1 MFQFSEARK
10 RDLVPQLF
18 FIESSVGPLH
28 LTEQSLQSLA
38 HAPRARTRQKSLDR
52 RYSLARA
59 PRATHS
65 YGLSR
70 CAVSPR
76 GRTRLKRVSCIAP
89 RREPTLHPYESTD
102 ITTHEKKAR
111 RHTL

>member
-59 PRATHS
+59 PRARLTLRVGGKRTFKMTRFFALVTA
-65 YGLSR
+65 YGR
-70 CAVSPR
+70 
-76 GRTRLKRVSCIAP
+76 P
-89 RREPTLHPYESTD
+89 RRPKGLRDRNYD
-102 ITTHEKKAR
+102 
-111 RHTL
+111 